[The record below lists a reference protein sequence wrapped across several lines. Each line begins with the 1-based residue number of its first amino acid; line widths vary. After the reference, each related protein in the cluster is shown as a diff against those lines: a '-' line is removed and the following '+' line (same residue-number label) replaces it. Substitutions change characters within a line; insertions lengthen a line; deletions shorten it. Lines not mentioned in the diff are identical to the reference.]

1 MKPTSLL
8 IICLL
13 VFVTLVPSATPQAPK
28 ALLLFGGQDHKDFL
42 GCLNCVDSSPASVC
56 NGFGKYGSTFNTDSI
71 WNSFGRYGSSFSEY
85 SPWNSF
91 TDKAPIIVDR
101 DGKSYGYFSVNA
113 FHHDRT
119 RIKWLVVVLD
129 FYDKEG
135 DLDATKEKLCG
146 DD

>member
-1 MKPTSLL
+1 MSELCEYQSSL
-8 IICLL
+8 
-13 VFVTLVPSATPQAPK
+13 
-28 ALLLFGGQDHKDFL
+28 
-42 GCLNCVDSSPASVC
+42 SVQRVR
-56 NGFGKYGSTFNTDSI
+56 KYGRRLTATAF

-119 RIKWLVVVLD
+119 QIKLLIAVLD
-129 FYDKEG
+129 FYDDKG
-135 DLDATKEKLCG
+135 DLDETKEKLCT
-146 DD
+146 D

>member
-1 MKPTSLL
+1 MKATSLL

-13 VFVTLVPSATPQAPK
+13 MLVSFAPSATPQTPK
-28 ALLLFGGQDHKDFL
+28 ALLLFGGRDHEDFL
-42 GCLNCVDSSPASVC
+42 GCLNCVDSSSSSVC
-56 NGFGKYGSTFNTDSI
+56 NELGKYGLALNSNSIWNGLGKYGSSL
-71 WNSFGRYGSSFSEY
+71 SEY
-85 SPWNSF
+85 SPWNSL

-113 FHHDRT
+113 FHHGRT
-119 RIKWLVVVLD
+119 RIKWLVAVLD

-146 DD
+146 DE